1 MEVFNNN
8 NHDDDDNNHN
18 NNLPNK
24 QFIKYYWLNFN
35 QHWPLH
41 SANQI
46 TGGLCAVHNV
56 GSSHLPILPSPKGL
70 PHRSKSV
77 VLGEVQTDR
86 TINSVYS

>member
-35 QHWPLH
+35 QH
-41 SANQI
+41 
-46 TGGLCAVHNV
+46 
-56 GSSHLPILPSPKGL
+56 
-70 PHRSKSV
+70 
-77 VLGEVQTDR
+77 
-86 TINSVYS
+86 